1 LGRHRRT
8 NYDEDGNG
16 LIPFGNRK
24 LTLVNLIPDSK
35 MKKNIFKIAAFIF
48 LLAFYNCSDGDV
60 LTATTPIN
68 PTTPINALPPIV
80 ETNLPKQLKYLALG
94 DSYTIGQSVCETCRF
109 PEQLRKKLADLNP
122 KNTYTSKIIAT
133 TGWTT
138 TNLISAINAENPASN
153 YDLVTLLIGVNNQY
167 QEKPFSI
174 YEKEFPELIFKA
186 IALAKGDRSN
196 VIVVSIPDYAFT
208 PFGKQTAN
216 PSKISSEIDNYNAF
230 AQKYCLE
237 QNIEFVSITDITR
250 QGFINPLLVAQDGL
264 HPSELAYSLFVE
276 RIFPKANLAIHN

>member
-1 LGRHRRT
+1 
-8 NYDEDGNG
+8 
-16 LIPFGNRK
+16 
-24 LTLVNLIPDSK
+24 
-35 MKKNIFKIAAFIF
+35 MKKIFIIIAVIVFF
-48 LLAFYNCSDGDV
+48 FTFYNCSDGDV
-60 LTATTPIN
+60 LPTAAPLNTP
-68 PTTPINALPPIV
+68 PPIV
-80 ETNLPKQLKYLALG
+80 EVNLPKQLNYLALG

-109 PEQLRKKLADLNP
+109 PEQLRKKIADLNP
-122 KNTYTSKIIAT
+122 KNTYNSKIIAT

-167 QEKPFSI
+167 QGKPFSL
-174 YEKEFPELIFKA
+174 YENEFPELVNKA
-186 IALAKGDRSN
+186 IVLARGDKSN

-208 PFGKQTAN
+208 PFGKQSSN

-237 QNIEFVSITDITR
+237 RNIEFVSITDITR
-250 QGFINPLLVAQDGL
+250 QGFVNPLLVAQDGL

-276 RIFPKANLAIHN
+276 RIFPKASLAIHN